1 VKARGLLC
9 VVLVTLLLFGCAQP
23 TATPT
28 PTPRPTAT
36 PGPAFT
42 PTARLMP
49 WPTPRP
55 TATPEPTARPAPTPF
70 VPGKVDIGGRSLYCR
85 CSGQGAP
92 TVVVEAGF
100 GEAGSSFHLYDTV
113 MNGVAGKTRIC
124 VYDRAPLGLSDQV
137 PAPRTSQDV
146 ANDLHAL
153 LVKAGINAPYVLV
166 GFSFGGVHARV
177 YRALYPQE
185 VTGMVLV
192 DAMHPDSW
200 TRLLSALPPASA
212 GESGSLTAYRDAVA
226 KLWADSAGSNSDG
239 IDIPTSAAQARDA
252 GSLGDLPLVVVT
264 HSPAWKDPSVPVE
277 VQAMDEQLW
286 QDLQIELAALSSNGS
301 LIAARQAGHWVHVS
315 ESQLVID
322 AILNVV
328 EQARKRGG

>member
-1 VKARGLLC
+1 VS
-9 VVLVTLLLFGCAQP
+9 
-23 TATPT
+23 
-28 PTPRPTAT
+28 
-36 PGPAFT
+36 
-42 PTARLMP
+42 
-49 WPTPRP
+49 
-55 TATPEPTARPAPTPF
+55 
-70 VPGKVDIGGRSLYCR
+70 GKVDIGGRSLKCR

-100 GEAGSSFHLYDTV
+100 GEAGSSLHLWDTV

-124 VYDRAPLGLSDQV
+124 VYDRARLGLSDQV

-153 LVKAGINAPYVLV
+153 LAKASIEAPYVLV

-185 VTGMVLV
+185 VAGMVLV
-192 DAMHPDSW
+192 DAMHPDYW
-200 TRLLSALPPASA
+200 ARLLSLLPPASS
-212 GESGSLTAYRDAVA
+212 GESASLTAFRDDVA
-226 KLWADSAGSNSDG
+226 TTLADSAGSNSDG

-252 GSLGDLPLVVVT
+252 RSLGDLPLVVVT
-264 HSPAWKDPSVPVE
+264 HSPAWEDPSVPVDLR
-277 VQAMDEQLW
+277 AMDERLW
-286 QDLQIELAALSSNGS
+286 QDLQVELAALSSNCS
-301 LIAARQAGHWVHVS
+301 LIAASKAGHMVHLS